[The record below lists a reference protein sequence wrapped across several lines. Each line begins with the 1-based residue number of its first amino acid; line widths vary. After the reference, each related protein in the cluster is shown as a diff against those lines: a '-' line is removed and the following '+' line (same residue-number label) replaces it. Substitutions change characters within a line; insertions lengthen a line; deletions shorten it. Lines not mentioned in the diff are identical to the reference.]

1 MDGDFIAK
9 ELNRNIDV
17 FKNLLTDL
25 PEAFYLWKQKPGKWC
40 LLEIICHL
48 YDEEREDFR
57 DRVMHI
63 LENPEL
69 PMNPIN
75 PQGWVLERNYI
86 RQDYCKM
93 LVMFLNE
100 REYSV
105 EWLINLDSQNLDNI
119 HKHPEL
125 GDMSAKMV
133 LANWLAH
140 DYLHIRQIIRLKYD
154 YINYITGENL
164 SYAGDW

>member
-1 MDGDFIAK
+1 MDFDIIIK

-17 FKNLLTDL
+17 FNNLLTGLNKDL
-25 PEAFYLWKQKPGKWC
+25 YLWKQKPDRWC

-57 DRVMHI
+57 ARVKHI
-63 LENPEL
+63 LLNLEL
-69 PMNPIN
+69 QMSSIN
-75 PQGWVLERNYI
+75 PQGWVIEREYINQIYDNKLE
-86 RQDYCKM
+86 K
-93 LVMFLNE
+93 FLNE
-100 REYSV
+100 RSISV
-105 EWLINLDSQNLDNI
+105 EWLKNLKSQKWENIN
-119 HKHPEL
+119 KHPKL

-154 YINYITGENL
+154 YLQNITNENL